1 MPGAASHRQRLHLR
15 VKIGFSLEADA
26 RQIRH
31 GDVTVL
37 DANAIRE
44 AAIGLEQVGIALIA
58 TETETGRD
66 IERHLMPAMRVASAR
81 PPALGLQHRECT
93 LIFPPPVRQAA
104 IQLEP
109 VAVRPAS
116 AVRDEGESVT

>member
-1 MPGAASHRQRLHLR
+1 MRRAASRRQRFHLR

-58 TETETGRD
+58 TETETGRA
-66 IERHLMPAMRVASAR
+66 IERHLMPAMRDAAAR
-81 PPALGLQHRECT
+81 RPSLTMQHPQLPALFARSAS
-93 LIFPPPVRQAA
+93 PRA
-104 IQLEP
+104 IQM
-109 VAVRPAS
+109 
-116 AVRDEGESVT
+116 

>member
-1 MPGAASHRQRLHLR
+1 MRRAASRRQRFHLR

-44 AAIGLEQVGIALIA
+44 AAIGLEQVG
-58 TETETGRD
+58 
-66 IERHLMPAMRVASAR
+66 
-81 PPALGLQHRECT
+81 
-93 LIFPPPVRQAA
+93 
-104 IQLEP
+104 
-109 VAVRPAS
+109 
-116 AVRDEGESVT
+116 